1 MKKEKIFII
10 GGGLCGCLLAY
21 MLSKKKYDITIFE
34 KNKNLIS
41 SYDSVKLGKYK
52 INNGFHG
59 IELPRAKKI
68 FDFFT
73 NQLKLKFKILSIKRQ
88 ILFQRSIIN
97 FKAKKNEWPKNIISN
112 LKPGVSNFKN
122 ETVDFFFKKKLINLF
137 EINSKKFFGNIND
150 SAKQFLPWFL
160 PSDITHISND
170 EGDNFRSKIRN
181 NIIEG
186 KFAIPRNNLFNII
199 KKKIFIFLKS
209 KKVNIILNAEAVLE
223 KNNIEIYIKNKRINP
238 GKIKKIY
245 YTLPAVFLIK
255 YLNKKHFQKVYQYKK
270 NFLNCLI
277 EINYVNFKHD
287 FSEILTL
294 NKKIWFVN
302 KIYSLN
308 YLKFKMTDKK
318 KYLVAEI
325 ILDKEKLDKKKIQSL
340 LSEIKIIFELKN
352 MPKLI
357 ECKLTRSIFY
367 LNKKWIEK
375 SSKILKSIS
384 SNKKIIYNSSFYPLN
399 MNKVWIQAAQMN
411 KSLR

>member
-34 KNKNLIS
+34 KNNYLIS

-73 NQLKLKFKILSIKRQ
+73 NKLKIKFKILSIKRQ

-97 FKAKKNEWPKNIISN
+97 FKEKKNEWPKNIISN
-112 LKPGVSNFKN
+112 LKPGVSNYKN

-137 EINSKKFFGNIND
+137 KINSKKFFGNVND

-160 PSDITHISND
+160 PSDIAHISND

-186 KFAIPRNNLFNII
+186 KFAIPKNNLFNII
-199 KKKIFIFLKS
+199 KKKFIIYLKS

-277 EINYVNFKHD
+277 EINEVNFKHD

-308 YLKFKMTDKK
+308 YLKFNMTDKK

-357 ECKLTRSIFY
+357 ECSLTRSIFY

-375 SSKILKSIS
+375 SSKMLKSIS

>member
-21 MLSKKKYDITIFE
+21 MLSKKKYNITIFE

-73 NQLKLKFKILSIKRQ
+73 NQLKIKFKILSIKRQ

-97 FKAKKNEWPKNIISN
+97 FKEKKNEWPKNITSN
-112 LKPGVSNFKN
+112 LKPGVSNYKN
-122 ETVDFFFKKKLINLF
+122 QTVDFFFKKKLINLF
-137 EINSKKFFGNIND
+137 KVNSKKFFGNIND

-181 NIIEG
+181 NTIEG
-186 KFAIPRNNLFNII
+186 KFAIPKNNLFNII
-199 KKKIFIFLKS
+199 KKKFFIYLKS

-277 EINYVNFKHD
+277 EINEVNFKHD

-308 YLKFKMTDKK
+308 YLKFNMTDKK

-357 ECKLTRSIFY
+357 ECRLTRSIFY
-367 LNKKWIEK
+367 LNKKWIDK

>member
-73 NQLKLKFKILSIKRQ
+73 NQLKIKFKILSIKRQ

-97 FKAKKNEWPKNIISN
+97 FKEKKNDWPKNIISN
-112 LKPGVSNFKN
+112 LKPGVSNYKN

-137 EINSKKFFGNIND
+137 KINSKKFFGNIND

-186 KFAIPRNNLFNII
+186 KFAIPKNNLFNII
-199 KKKIFIFLKS
+199 KKKFFIYLKS
-209 KKVNIILNAEAVLE
+209 KKVNIILNAEAVLK

-255 YLNKKHFQKVYQYKK
+255 YLNKKHFQKVYRYKK

-277 EINYVNFKHD
+277 EINEVNFKHD

-308 YLKFKMTDKK
+308 YLKFNMTDKK

-357 ECKLTRSIFY
+357 ECRLTRSIFY

-384 SNKKIIYNSSFYPLN
+384 RNKKIIYNSSFYPLN

>member
-1 MKKEKIFII
+1 
-10 GGGLCGCLLAY
+10 

-34 KNKNLIS
+34 KSKNLIS
-41 SYDSVKLGKYK
+41 SYDSVKIGKYK

-68 FDFFT
+68 FNFFT
-73 NQLKLKFKILSIKRQ
+73 NQLKIKFKILSIERR

-97 FKAKKNEWPKNIISN
+97 FKEKKNEWPKNIISN
-112 LKPGVSNFKN
+112 LKPGVNNYKN
-122 ETVDFFFKKKLINLF
+122 ETVDFFFKKKVINLF
-137 EINSKKFFGNIND
+137 KINSKKFFGNVND

-160 PSDITHISND
+160 PSDINHISND
-170 EGDNFRSKIRN
+170 EGDNFRSNIRN

-186 KFAIPRNNLFNII
+186 KFAIPKRNLFNII
-199 KKKIFIFLKS
+199 KKKFFIYLKS

-223 KNNIEIYIKNKRINP
+223 KNNIEIYIKNKRINQ

-245 YTLPAVFLIK
+245 YTLPAVFLLK
-255 YLNKKHFQKVYQYKK
+255 YLNKKHFQKAYQYKK

-277 EINYVNFKHD
+277 EINDVNFKHD

-308 YLKFKMTDKK
+308 YLKFNMTDKK
-318 KYLVAEI
+318 KYLIAEI

>member
-73 NQLKLKFKILSIKRQ
+73 NQLKIKFKILSIKRQ

-97 FKAKKNEWPKNIISN
+97 FKEKKNDWPKNIISN
-112 LKPGVSNFKN
+112 LKPGVSNYKN

-137 EINSKKFFGNIND
+137 KINSKKFFGNIND

-186 KFAIPRNNLFNII
+186 KFAIPKNNLFNII
-199 KKKIFIFLKS
+199 KKKFFIYLKS

-255 YLNKKHFQKVYQYKK
+255 YLNKKHFQKVYRYKK

-277 EINYVNFKHD
+277 EINEVNFKHD

-308 YLKFKMTDKK
+308 YLKFNMTDKK

-357 ECKLTRSIFY
+357 ECRLTRSIFY

-384 SNKKIIYNSSFYPLN
+384 RNKKIIYNSSFYPLN

>member
-73 NQLKLKFKILSIKRQ
+73 NQLKIKFKILSIKRQ

-97 FKAKKNEWPKNIISN
+97 FKEKKNDWPKNIISN
-112 LKPGVSNFKN
+112 LKPGVSNYKN

-137 EINSKKFFGNIND
+137 KINSKKFFGNIND

-186 KFAIPRNNLFNII
+186 KFAIPKNNLFNII
-199 KKKIFIFLKS
+199 KKKFFIYLKS

-255 YLNKKHFQKVYQYKK
+255 YLNKKHFQKVYRYKK

-277 EINYVNFKHD
+277 EINEVNFKHD

-308 YLKFKMTDKK
+308 YLKFNMTDKK

-357 ECKLTRSIFY
+357 ECRLTRSIFY

>member
-73 NQLKLKFKILSIKRQ
+73 NQLKIKFKILSIKRQ

-97 FKAKKNEWPKNIISN
+97 FKEKKNDWPKNIISN
-112 LKPGVSNFKN
+112 LKPGVSNYKN

-137 EINSKKFFGNIND
+137 KINSKKFFGNIND

-186 KFAIPRNNLFNII
+186 KFAIPKNNLFNII
-199 KKKIFIFLKS
+199 KKKFFIYLKS

-255 YLNKKHFQKVYQYKK
+255 YLNKKHFQKVYRYKK

-277 EINYVNFKHD
+277 EINEVNFKHD

-308 YLKFKMTDKK
+308 YLKFNMTDKK

>member
-73 NQLKLKFKILSIKRQ
+73 NQLKIKFKILSIKRQ

-97 FKAKKNEWPKNIISN
+97 FKEKKNEWPKNITSN
-112 LKPGVSNFKN
+112 LKPGVSNYKN
-122 ETVDFFFKKKLINLF
+122 QTVDFFFKKKLINLF
-137 EINSKKFFGNIND
+137 KVNSKKFFGNIND

-186 KFAIPRNNLFNII
+186 KFAIPKNNLFNII
-199 KKKIFIFLKS
+199 KKKFFIYLKS

-277 EINYVNFKHD
+277 EINEVNFKHD

-308 YLKFKMTDKK
+308 YLKFNMTDKK

-357 ECKLTRSIFY
+357 ECRLTRSIFY

>member
-1 MKKEKIFII
+1 M
-10 GGGLCGCLLAY
+10 
-21 MLSKKKYDITIFE
+21 
-34 KNKNLIS
+34 
-41 SYDSVKLGKYK
+41 
-52 INNGFHG
+52 
-59 IELPRAKKI
+59 
-68 FDFFT
+68 
-73 NQLKLKFKILSIKRQ
+73 
-88 ILFQRSIIN
+88 
-97 FKAKKNEWPKNIISN
+97 AKKNQN
-112 LKPGVSNFKN
+112 
-122 ETVDFFFKKKLINLF
+122 VDFFFKKKLINLF
-137 EINSKKFFGNIND
+137 KVNSKKFFGNIND

-186 KFAIPRNNLFNII
+186 KFAIPKNNLFNII
-199 KKKIFIFLKS
+199 KKKFFIYLKS

-277 EINYVNFKHD
+277 EINEVNFKND

-308 YLKFKMTDKK
+308 YFYSFK
-318 KYLVAEI
+318 YWNRLH
-325 ILDKEKLDKKKIQSL
+325 S
-340 LSEIKIIFELKN
+340 
-352 MPKLI
+352 
-357 ECKLTRSIFY
+357 
-367 LNKKWIEK
+367 
-375 SSKILKSIS
+375 
-384 SNKKIIYNSSFYPLN
+384 
-399 MNKVWIQAAQMN
+399 
-411 KSLR
+411 

>member
-21 MLSKKKYDITIFE
+21 MLSKKKYNITIFE

-73 NQLKLKFKILSIKRQ
+73 NQLKIKFKILSIKRQ

-97 FKAKKNEWPKNIISN
+97 FKEKKNEWPKNITSN
-112 LKPGVSNFKN
+112 LKPGVSNYKN
-122 ETVDFFFKKKLINLF
+122 QTVDFFFKKKLINLF
-137 EINSKKFFGNIND
+137 KVNSKKFFGNIND

-181 NIIEG
+181 NTIEG
-186 KFAIPRNNLFNII
+186 KFAIPKNNLFNII
-199 KKKIFIFLKS
+199 KKKFFIYLKS

-277 EINYVNFKHD
+277 EINEVNFKHD

-308 YLKFKMTDKK
+308 YLKFNMTDKK

-357 ECKLTRSIFY
+357 ECRLTRSIFY

>member
-41 SYDSVKLGKYK
+41 SYDSVKIGKYK

-68 FDFFT
+68 FNFFT
-73 NQLKLKFKILSIKRQ
+73 NQLKIKFKILSIERR

-97 FKAKKNEWPKNIISN
+97 FKEKKNEWPKNIISN
-112 LKPGVSNFKN
+112 LKPGVNNYKN
-122 ETVDFFFKKKLINLF
+122 ETVDFFFKKKVINLF
-137 EINSKKFFGNIND
+137 KINSKKFFGNVND

-160 PSDITHISND
+160 PSDINHISND
-170 EGDNFRSKIRN
+170 EGDNFRSNIRN

-186 KFAIPRNNLFNII
+186 KFAIPKRKLFNII
-199 KKKIFIFLKS
+199 KKKFFIYLKS

-277 EINYVNFKHD
+277 EINDVNFKHD

-308 YLKFKMTDKK
+308 YLKFNMTDKK
-318 KYLVAEI
+318 KYLIAEI